1 MRTGGTEG
9 IFKQLLPSLPKDRP
23 FYLLTSPLSNSL
35 AASMEIMSYLNNNG
49 LRGEI
54 LHGEGESLGRR
65 IRLIARATQA
75 RQALAGQRL
84 GVVGAPSDW
93 LISSACDYGKVR
105 EKLGIELVDI
115 PMQRLLDQIA
125 LTTEGECAEYQ
136 SVKCK
141 EGREGQI
148 RSSLPMA
155 DRIYRALRQIIE
167 DERLNGLTIRCFD
180 LLGTVRNTGCLAL
193 ARLNSEGFTA
203 TCEGNVPAMVPMAV
217 SRAVNGCSGFQCNAA
232 SMDAG
237 TGRILFAHC
246 TLPLSMAS
254 AYSFDTHFESGIG
267 VGIHGEIP
275 AGAVTV
281 FKLSGDLE
289 RSFVSEAR
297 IVSNEYGENL
307 CRTQVLVEFPDGGK
321 IIGDYFLRRP
331 IGNHHIII
339 PGSHGEVLGELLG
352 I

>member
-1 MRTGGTEG
+1 MTLSGKINVFTLTSSLHDAAGVDRITAEFLSSLELDYSLKGADFSSYGSGGLDLIYVRTGGTEG

-65 IRLIARATQA
+65 IRLIARTTQA

-155 DRIYRALRQIIE
+155 DRSPR
-167 DERLNGLTIRCFD
+167 
-180 LLGTVRNTGCLAL
+180 
-193 ARLNSEGFTA
+193 
-203 TCEGNVPAMVPMAV
+203 
-217 SRAVNGCSGFQCNAA
+217 
-232 SMDAG
+232 
-237 TGRILFAHC
+237 
-246 TLPLSMAS
+246 
-254 AYSFDTHFESGIG
+254 
-267 VGIHGEIP
+267 
-275 AGAVTV
+275 
-281 FKLSGDLE
+281 
-289 RSFVSEAR
+289 
-297 IVSNEYGENL
+297 
-307 CRTQVLVEFPDGGK
+307 VLVF
-321 IIGDYFLRRP
+321 I
-331 IGNHHIII
+331 
-339 PGSHGEVLGELLG
+339 ST
-352 I
+352 